1 MIARC
6 VPRRNGKRSVHFFAL
21 APMMVAALF
30 LLSCADHPPNS
41 DAQQK
46 EDKAAAMAAAK
57 DTATIDDARCQSFGF
72 QPGTTDTE
80 MQVIIRASGVNM
92 ISKIPREKLTPV
104 AYPARAIV
112 YLCTPE
118 ADDYAGKEFSLND
131 EEFRRRIGIGT

>member
-57 DTATIDDARCQSFGF
+57 DTATIDDARCQSVGF
-72 QPGTTDTE
+72 QPGTSRYD
-80 MQVIIRASGVNM
+80 QCRKDVNNER
-92 ISKIPREKLTPV
+92 KQYG
-104 AYPARAIV
+104 AAQ
-112 YLCTPE
+112 
-118 ADDYAGKEFSLND
+118 
-131 EEFRRRIGIGT
+131 